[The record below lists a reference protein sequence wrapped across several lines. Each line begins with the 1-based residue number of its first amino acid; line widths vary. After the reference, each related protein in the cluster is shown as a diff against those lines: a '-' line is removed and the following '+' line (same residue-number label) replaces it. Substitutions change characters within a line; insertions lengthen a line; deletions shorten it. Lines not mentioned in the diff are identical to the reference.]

1 MYMGGSNMTREPEI
15 DKISLCFDCPLNAEC
30 GTALMPG
37 FVISCGKKPKANNE
51 A

>member
-1 MYMGGSNMTREPEI
+1 MYTGGHNMAGEREI
-15 DKISLCFDCPLNAEC
+15 DKISLCFDCPLNTEC

-37 FVISCGKKPKANNE
+37 FVISCGKKPKAKNE